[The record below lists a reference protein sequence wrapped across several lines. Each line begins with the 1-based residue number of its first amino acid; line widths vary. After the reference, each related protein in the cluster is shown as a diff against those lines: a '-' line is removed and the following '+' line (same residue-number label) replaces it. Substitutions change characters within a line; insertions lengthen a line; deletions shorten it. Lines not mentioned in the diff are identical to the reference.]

1 MKADGSALVSG
12 TNYAAPVNNFLHSMF
27 SNVQVELNQKCIT
40 PQSSLYN
47 YRSMIE
53 RLLNFGVDAKA
64 THLTTALFY
73 KDTAGHMNAAEGNTG
88 YMKRLEYALAGEI
101 DMESPIHSDIFN
113 QNKYLL
119 NGIQMVMKFF
129 KAKPEFALIT
139 TAADT
144 NQYKIKI
151 LEAVLLIRKLKIAP
165 AVLVAHANTL
175 LRHPAR
181 YNIVRCELKSMTIPS
196 NIQNTTLEN
205 IFLGQLPQRIVV
217 VFVNAAAFNGNLKSN
232 PFNFEHFNHNYL
244 NVSTDS
250 NLHITPLKPNF
261 TSKLYVS
268 SYNTL
273 FTNTGINFSDSGSD
287 ISREEYANGYNMS
300 VFDLTSDITAHEAHW
315 GAQSSGSLRIE
326 VQFEKSLTSPI
337 TAIVFAEFNNL
348 IEIDKHRQITLDY
361 SA

>member
-1 MKADGSALVSG
+1 
-12 TNYAAPVNNFLHSMF
+12 MF
-27 SNVQVELNQKCIT
+27 TNVQVELNQKCIT

-53 RLLNFGVDAKA
+53 RLLNYGLDAKS
-64 THLTTALFY
+64 THLTSALFY
-73 KDTAGHMNAAEGNTG
+73 KDTAGHMTASDENKG
-88 YMKRLEYALAGEI
+88 YLKRLEYAMGGEI

-119 NGIQMVMKFF
+119 NGIQMVLKFF

-139 TAADT
+139 TATDT
-144 NQYKIKI
+144 DKYKIKI
-151 LEAVLLIRKLKIAP
+151 LEAVLIIRKLKMNP

-175 LRHPAR
+175 LRHSAR

-196 NIQNTTLEN
+196 NIQSTTLEN

-217 VFVNAAAFNGNLKSN
+217 VFVDAAAFNGNLRLN

-261 TSKLYVS
+261 KAKLFVS
-268 SYNTL
+268 SYTNL

-287 ISREEYANGYNMS
+287 ISREEFANGYNIS

-315 GAQSSGSLRIE
+315 CAQTSGSLRIE
-326 VQFEKSLTSPI
+326 VQFDESLKSPI

-348 IEIDKHRQITLDY
+348 IEIDKHRQVSLDY